1 MAGSDLSSVIP
12 SGRVQENVPLG
23 RLTTFQ
29 AGGPAKR
36 FVTPESLAELTAVLR
51 YLEERNEPYFVLGR
65 GSNLLVSDKGYDGTV
80 VYTRKCLNR
89 IQRTPDGLG
98 LEAECGVLL
107 QDLAAKALSF
117 GLTGLEFAHGI
128 PGTVGGAVL
137 MNAGAYGPEIKDVL
151 RSARVLFPGGEIR
164 EMSPKD
170 LGLSYRYSVLMEKK
184 GTVLSA
190 VFALNPG
197 DPQEIRAKMSELMQK
212 RKEKQPLEY
221 ASAGSTFKRPAIPGV
236 YAGRLIQDAGL
247 RGYACGDAQVSE
259 KHCGFVIN
267 RGGASAAQIRR
278 VIEDVRERVFENS
291 GIRLEREVIYLG
303 EF

>member
-197 DPQEIRAKMSELMQK
+197 DPQEIRARMSELMQK

-221 ASAGSTFKRPAIPGV
+221 ASAGSTFKRPEGH
-236 YAGRLIQDAGL
+236 YAGGLIEEAGL
-247 RGYACGDAQVSE
+247 KGTLHVGDAWVSE
-259 KHCGFVIN
+259 KHAGFVVN
-267 RGGASAAQIRR
+267 KGHASASEI
-278 VIEDVRERVFENS
+278 
-291 GIRLEREVIYLG
+291 REVILKAQDAVFRHSGILLEPEVRFLG

>member
-89 IQRTPDGLG
+89 IQRTPDSLD

-221 ASAGSTFKRPAIPGV
+221 ASAGSTFKRPEGH
-236 YAGRLIQDAGL
+236 YAGGLIEEAGL
-247 RGYACGDAQVSE
+247 KGTLHVGDAWVSE
-259 KHCGFVIN
+259 KHAGFVVN
-267 RGGASAAQIRR
+267 KGHASASEI
-278 VIEDVRERVFENS
+278 
-291 GIRLEREVIYLG
+291 REVIWKAQDAVFRHSGILLEPEVRFLG

>member
-1 MAGSDLSSVIP
+1 MAGSDLSAVIP

-221 ASAGSTFKRPAIPGV
+221 ASAGSTFKRPEGH
-236 YAGRLIQDAGL
+236 YAGGLIEEAGL
-247 RGYACGDAQVSE
+247 KGTLHVGDAWVSE
-259 KHCGFVIN
+259 KHAGFVVN
-267 RGGASAAQIRR
+267 KGHASASEI
-278 VIEDVRERVFENS
+278 
-291 GIRLEREVIYLG
+291 REVILKAQDAVFRHSGILLEPEVRFLG

>member
-1 MAGSDLSSVIP
+1 MAGSDLFTVIP
-12 SGRVQENVPLG
+12 RDRVQENVPLG

-36 FVTPESLAELTAVLR
+36 FVTPESLEELIAVLSF
-51 YLEERNEPYFVLGR
+51 LEERNEPYFVLGR

-80 VYTRKCLNR
+80 VYTRKCLNH
-89 IQRTPDGLG
+89 IQKTPDGTG

-107 QDLAAKALSF
+107 QDLAAQALS
-117 GLTGLEFAHGI
+117 LSLAGLEFAYGI

-151 RSARVLFPGGEIR
+151 RSARVLFPGGEVR
-164 EMSPKD
+164 EMNAAELK
-170 LGLSYRYSVLMEKK
+170 LSYRYSVLMDRK

-190 VFALNPG
+190 AFSLTPG
-197 DPQEIRAKMSELMQK
+197 DPSEIRAKMSELMRR

-221 ASAGSTFKRPAIPGV
+221 ASAGSTFKRPKGL
-236 YAGRLIQDAGL
+236 YAGGLIEEAGL
-247 RGYACGDAQVSE
+247 KGTLHVGDAWVSE
-259 KHCGFVIN
+259 KHAGFVVN
-267 RGGASAAQIRR
+267 KGHATASEI
-278 VIEDVRERVFENS
+278 
-291 GIRLEREVIYLG
+291 REVIRLAQEAVYQKSGVLLEPEVRFLG

>member
-1 MAGSDLSSVIP
+1 MAGSDLSAVIP

-164 EMSPKD
+164 
-170 LGLSYRYSVLMEKK
+170 
-184 GTVLSA
+184 
-190 VFALNPG
+190 
-197 DPQEIRAKMSELMQK
+197 
-212 RKEKQPLEY
+212 
-221 ASAGSTFKRPAIPGV
+221 
-236 YAGRLIQDAGL
+236 
-247 RGYACGDAQVSE
+247 
-259 KHCGFVIN
+259 
-267 RGGASAAQIRR
+267 
-278 VIEDVRERVFENS
+278 
-291 GIRLEREVIYLG
+291 
-303 EF
+303 